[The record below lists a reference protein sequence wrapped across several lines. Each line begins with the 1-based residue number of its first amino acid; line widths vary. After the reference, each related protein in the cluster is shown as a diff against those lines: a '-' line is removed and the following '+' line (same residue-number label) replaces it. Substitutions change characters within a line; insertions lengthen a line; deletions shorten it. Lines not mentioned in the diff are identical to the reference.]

1 MFRHHRHSGLH
12 GGCGLGA
19 MRGSRHWGPFSIEWE
34 LRDERGG
41 GRGRARRFFSG
52 DELRLL
58 LLKLIEPAPS
68 HGYDLIRAI
77 EEMSGGAYV
86 PSPGV
91 IYPTLTLLADM
102 DLIAEQQSEGAR
114 KVVAITPAGEAY
126 LAERAEEAAALLDRL
141 KGLGEM
147 RARADNGPVRRAM
160 GNLKA
165 ALQNR
170 LRGESE
176 DTELPHAIA
185 AILDEAVQKI
195 ERL

>member
-1 MFRHHRHSGLH
+1 
-12 GGCGLGA
+12 

-91 IYPTLTLLADM
+91 IYPTLTLLADRIR
-102 DLIAEQQSEGAR
+102 IAFFRPFSMALPTGTVNGLETRNQQLN
-114 KVVAITPAGEAY
+114 KYPK
-126 LAERAEEAAALLDRL
+126 RL
-141 KGLGEM
+141 
-147 RARADNGPVRRAM
+147 PW
-160 GNLKA
+160 
-165 ALQNR
+165 
-170 LRGESE
+170 
-176 DTELPHAIA
+176 
-185 AILDEAVQKI
+185 
-195 ERL
+195 